1 MYFRSIFFRSYKDQE
16 SKKGLDQE
24 ELFEKPERAF
34 VAGMRHAVYDK
45 LDEDGIIAPGTRVSG
60 DDVLIGKTLT
70 LPESDD
76 ELEGQAK
83 RFTKR
88 DASVFMRRSET
99 GIIDQV
105 LYLRLDV
112 FTPLTVFY

>member
-1 MYFRSIFFRSYKDQE
+1 
-16 SKKGLDQE
+16 
-24 ELFEKPERAF
+24 
-34 VAGMRHAVYDK
+34 MRPAIYDK
-45 LDEDGIIAPGTRVSG
+45 LDEDGIISPGTRVSG

-70 LPESDD
+70 LPANED
-76 ELEGQAK
+76 ELDATAK

-105 LYLRLDV
+105 NICNSSNNVIRN
-112 FTPLTVFY
+112 